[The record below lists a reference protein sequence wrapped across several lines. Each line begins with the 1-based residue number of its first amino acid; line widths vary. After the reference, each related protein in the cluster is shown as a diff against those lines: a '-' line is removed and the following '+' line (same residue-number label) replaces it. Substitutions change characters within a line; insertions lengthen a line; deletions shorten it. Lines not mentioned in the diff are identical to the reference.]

1 MYDIIR
7 NFIIPRGRFRLRR
20 SAVSLLAA
28 GFVAAALTA
37 AAHAQPEPD
46 ESPEPDAESRQPDAE
61 AAPEP
66 SSPLTDEQI
75 AAIRAQYDAADSRGR
90 AELLAYYKDFGVNLI
105 AVLGVT
111 ESEEMQRARADMIV
125 QQLQQMQISRAPRDV
140 LSMRAQLVTDT
151 AFPDPRRASEY
162 LVAAW
167 IQRRAIAGDWRSI
180 AVMLAAMPGE
190 SGSIIAS
197 GLLSILSQNDAGL
210 LPEEVL
216 DVAAIIPGAPTP
228 QNVASLARMLG
239 PAARRHGTVA
249 LMRRIQQGDA
259 RFGLGTPEM
268 RRTTLSLLEQ
278 ADLVAEAYDYL
289 PPLDPAR
296 AAGDALVVA
305 AHARYMDEN
314 ARRLAEGPEKDSM
327 RRRAFELYAETT
339 TFADASSADVRD
351 AIQRAFALMPWLPR
365 SMVDPWLAGL
375 FTDAVRTR
383 IAAEV
388 LAFEADKLRDSDL
401 TPRERANAVI
411 GLARSAEAMLKASA
425 GDPEG
430 LRIPL
435 SVLANA
441 VSEQMEL
448 ALASGDNAN
457 RRLMPQRRQ
466 RLGVLM
472 QATPSADWLDAVGPS
487 VAVRVTRAVMMTAV
501 ELERL
506 DEAIDHLTLAVERSP
521 ADGPALAEHLL
532 STWGRWLAEQIEDY
546 DSWRAPSQALTRA
559 QQQRN
564 LDSLRRLI
572 DIMRALG
579 VDAKQLDSTLG
590 VFRACHQPDEIY
602 RRQDIEAVFGDPR
615 TLPVL
620 TATSLADTIR
630 GNVLAYWTAQVQPP
644 QTGAQRKSPPP
655 TAELKRQVNAAYDT
669 AMQLISFAREK
680 TAGDWRVEA
689 VAASVGYDRLQL
701 NQRLGLIDPAERVE
715 ILGEAFLAFQRA
727 AVAYARALSR
737 AEQVESADIYSR
749 WFRAALGS
757 SDISRLHVSQL
768 PEEGSAGDEQFTR
781 IRDAM
786 SGLPEDEWNR
796 HLAAFA
802 DEIVAALSDAPAE
815 AKPGLVR
822 AALRVVGD
830 HPSGAPLVKL
840 HRFYRDLTT
849 SDLKLALTIHGGSSV
864 AAGKPFAALLSLR
877 YTNAVERSAGDLG
890 RYIQNN
896 IGIWTANYR
905 TYNIRNYRDDLER
918 QIRQAYSKGYEVQ
931 SIAWFQPSHP
941 SRTVLQ
947 DQQDGWLEKPLAL
960 VYASPKDSAVDR
972 LPQVSMQMYFQDGS
986 GEAVVVLESN
996 TPVIGVEDGAPH
1008 RPVTGLEV
1016 TQTIDTRNATDP
1028 RSPEIVIE
1036 VSATGRGT
1044 VPELADLL
1052 AGYER
1057 AVPGHALETEN
1068 IETSPLIFRDPAATA
1083 LSGVAGVTM
1092 TPEEPIISELGF
1104 ELPVVERSW
1113 RLTYIPDGTA
1123 APGRIRLA
1131 SLIDGLDGSLINRA
1145 YGETDLIELAGF
1157 EYSYDT
1163 RFAWS
1168 KPLLFAAVMLGG
1180 VGAGVVYLRR
1190 RAGGNDAPDESRFRM
1205 PRRHTPMALAMTLR
1219 KWHTDAGE
1227 ALDPGLREELER
1239 DIRNLEESIF
1249 GPDAH
1254 GAASQQL
1261 LQAMSKWE
1269 AALSRN
1275 ADRLPSPV

>member
-1 MYDIIR
+1 M
-7 NFIIPRGRFRLRR
+7 
-20 SAVSLLAA
+20 SLLAA
-28 GFVAAALTA
+28 GFVAAAIGV

-46 ESPEPDAESRQPDAE
+46 ESPEPEAESRQPDAE

-75 AAIRAQYDAADSRGR
+75 IAIRAQYDAADSRGR

-105 AVLGVT
+105 AVLGIT
-111 ESEEMQRARADMIV
+111 ESEAQQRARADMIV
-125 QQLQQMQISRAPRDV
+125 QQLQQMQITRAPRDV

-151 AFPDPRRASEY
+151 AFPDPGRASEY
-162 LVAAW
+162 QIAAW
-167 IQRRAIAGDWRSI
+167 IQRRAIAGDWQSI
-180 AVMLAAMPGE
+180 SVMLGAMP
-190 SGSIIAS
+190 SDSASMIAS
-197 GLLSILSQNDAGL
+197 ALLSILSQNNAGL

-278 ADLVAEAYDYL
+278 ADLIAEAYDYL

-296 AAGDALVVA
+296 AAGDALVVT

-339 TFADASSADVRD
+339 TFAETSSADVRD

-501 ELERL
+501 DLERL

-532 STWGRWLAEQIEDY
+532 STWGRWLADQNTAIDDDDY
-546 DSWRAPSQALTRA
+546 YYYYWAYQAPSQALTRA

-564 LDSLRRLI
+564 LASLRRLI

-579 VDAKQLDSTLG
+579 VDAKQLESTLG
-590 VFRACHQPDEIY
+590 VFRACHQSDEVY
-602 RRQDIEAVFGDPR
+602 RRHDIEAVFGDPR

-630 GNVLAYWTAQVQPP
+630 SNVLAYWTAQVHPP

-768 PEEGSAGDEQFTR
+768 PEEGSAGDEQFAR

-877 YTNAVERSAGDLG
+877 YTNAVERSAGDFG

-896 IGIWTANYR
+896 QYNYIR
-905 TYNIRNYRDDLER
+905 GSWNTRNYRDDLER

-941 SRTVLQ
+941 SRTVIQ

-960 VYASPKDSAVDR
+960 IYASPKDTAVDR
-972 LPQVSMQMYFQDGS
+972 LPQVSMQMYFRDGS

-996 TPVIGVEDGAPH
+996 TPAIGVEEGAPH

-1028 RSPEIVIE
+1028 RSPEILIE

-1044 VPELADLL
+1044 VPELVDLL

-1057 AVPGHALETEN
+1057 AVPGHTLQTEN
-1068 IETSPLIFRDPAATA
+1068 IETSPLIFRDPAARTT
-1083 LSGVAGVTM
+1083 SGVAGVTL

-1123 APGRIRLA
+1123 APGRVRLA
-1131 SLIDGLDGSLINRA
+1131 SLIDGLEGALINRA

-1190 RAGGNDAPDESRFRM
+1190 RAGDNDAPDESRFRM

-1219 KWHTDAGE
+1219 KWHTDAGD

-1249 GPDAH
+1249 GPNAH
-1254 GAASQQL
+1254 GAASLQL

-1269 AALSRN
+1269 AALSRR
-1275 ADRLPSPV
+1275 ADHVSAPA